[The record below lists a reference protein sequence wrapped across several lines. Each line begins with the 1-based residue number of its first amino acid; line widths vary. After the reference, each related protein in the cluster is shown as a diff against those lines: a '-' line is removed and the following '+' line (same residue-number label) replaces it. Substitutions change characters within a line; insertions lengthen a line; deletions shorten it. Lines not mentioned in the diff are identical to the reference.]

1 MNYQINI
8 SQMRK
13 KTQIENNL
21 LEQINLEL
29 KSCKDELNQIY
40 STKKITSDLVF
51 TDSKLI
57 NIYKIFDEK
66 NISCDKQYELIEKI
80 FAHIEQTYWV
90 FQYFYLKKKDF
101 MGMNLTGLIE
111 GRMETGLGFR
121 KCLEKMSIQD
131 IKSKY
136 PELCEIKEH
145 NIDNIWKIKS
155 DTFGWKEY
163 GFDIVPKNIIVVS
176 NFDSNTY
183 SILLEKI

>member
-1 MNYQINI
+1 MNSKINI
-8 SQMRK
+8 AQMRK

-40 STKKITSDLVF
+40 STQKITSNLTF

-66 NISCDKQYELIEKI
+66 NIPYEKQNKLVEKI
-80 FAHIEQTYWV
+80 FTHIEQTYWA

-101 MGMNLTGLIE
+101 MGMNLTGLID
-111 GRMETGLGFR
+111 GKMETGLGFR
-121 KCLEKMSIQD
+121 KCLEKISIQD

-136 PELCEIKEH
+136 PELYKINEH
-145 NIDNIWKIKS
+145 YVDNIWKIKS

-163 GFDIVPKNIIVVS
+163 GFDIVPKNIIVIS
-176 NFDSNTY
+176 NHDSNTY